1 MANLLKS
8 AATQRLTKKA
18 QKEKNFAAISGL
30 EGEGSSRLALT
41 ENIFWRKL
49 EEITKYLTEK

>member
-30 EGEGSSRLALT
+30 VKAAADLP
-41 ENIFWRKL
+41 
-49 EEITKYLTEK
+49 

>member
-18 QKEKNFAAISGL
+18 QKEKNFAAIGGL
-30 EGEGSSRLALT
+30 GGEAAADLP
-41 ENIFWRKL
+41 
-49 EEITKYLTEK
+49 